1 MPRLGSRVT
10 APARTAPTAAPR
22 PSCAAI
28 TTTLYIPLGLAALG
42 IVIRGSGFAF
52 RKVVV
57 RVEQQRV
64 TGASGVPVG
73 YGVLVV
79 VYGGLAVAVWWILRR
94 LAGKPFPERPSAT
107 PEEVGVP

>member
-1 MPRLGSRVT
+1 VRLRHHRAPRSPWFYRAVVLAGPAAVVALVAGWVT
-10 APARTAPTAAPR
+10 TEVGRQPWVVYGVMRTADA
-22 PSCAAI
+22 
-28 TTTLYIPLGLAALG
+28 
-42 IVIRGSGFAF
+42 
-52 RKVVV
+52 
-57 RVEQQRV
+57 V

-79 VYGGLAVAVWWILRR
+79 VYVGLAVAVWWILRR